1 MSDPALG
8 QFAYLRLA
16 IQSGKDARKHKTD
29 NNVSKKRIRGERRS
43 RTAEG
48 PGPSGTQSSRRGRGA
63 ARARRPFAKRP
74 VLRFVVLFVVFLG
87 AFQLIMIIP
96 FVKDTVFPKYL
107 RVNAQVSGAI
117 IGIFET
123 GVHVNGNAIS
133 SPHASLSI
141 ARGCD
146 AVEPSALFVAG
157 VLAFP
162 AALVSKIPGML
173 LGTVCL
179 MVLNL
184 ARIVS
189 LFYVR
194 KHIPSVFEVMHID
207 VWQTLFVLL
216 AILFWILWAMR
227 AVRSVGPIPDAT
239 PSTG

>member
-1 MSDPALG
+1 
-8 QFAYLRLA
+8 
-16 IQSGKDARKHKTD
+16 
-29 NNVSKKRIRGERRS
+29 
-43 RTAEG
+43 
-48 PGPSGTQSSRRGRGA
+48 
-63 ARARRPFAKRP
+63 
-74 VLRFVVLFVVFLG
+74 VLRFVVLFVVFLA

-96 FVKDTVFPKYL
+96 FVKDTMFPEYL

-117 IGIFET
+117 IGIFEDA
-123 GVHVNGNAIS
+123 VHVNGHSIS
-133 SPHASLSI
+133 SPYSSLSI
-141 ARGCD
+141 ERGCD

-162 AALVSKIPGML
+162 AAFASKVPGML

-184 ARIVS
+184 ARIIS
-189 LFYVR
+189 LFYIR
-194 KHIPSVFEVMHID
+194 KHFASVFEVMHID

-227 AVRSVGPIPDAT
+227 AVRSVGPTPDDP